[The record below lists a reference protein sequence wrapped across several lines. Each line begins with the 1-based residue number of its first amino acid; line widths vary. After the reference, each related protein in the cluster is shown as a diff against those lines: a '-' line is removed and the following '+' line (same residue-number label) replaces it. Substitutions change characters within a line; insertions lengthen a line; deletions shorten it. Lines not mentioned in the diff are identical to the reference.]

1 VQSSGF
7 AKPLVAA
14 VVILTM
20 ISTLGSLALPALATP
35 GGGIPFIEVRPEH
48 YEPEGPPTALAFVEA
63 DPAPDGEVD
72 LEVPADDPEEEL
84 VDDPEEAVEDPDEAE
99 EEAPDALPPVTTQP
113 PFDLTDIPP
122 YPLPAGFEALY
133 TWNDG
138 DNVMRGTIY
147 AATNGDPGALVAYL
161 SADRGGWT
169 GVDID
174 DLTGVDPTR
183 QWLYERDDHPYCLWI
198 EHYEKGL
205 EREDLELETGL
216 VGPQFVITETPWC
229 QPFPDPYN

>member
-7 AKPLVAA
+7 GKPLVAI

-35 GGGIPFIEVRPEH
+35 GGGIPFIEVRPAD
-48 YEPEGPPTALAFVEA
+48 YEPDGPPTGLAFVEA

-72 LEVPADDPEEEL
+72 LEVPEDPAEE
-84 VDDPEEAVEDPDEAE
+84 VVEDPAE
-99 EEAPDALPPVTTQP
+99 EVVEEEPEVPEGLDPITTEP
-113 PFDLTDIPP
+113 PFDLTDVPP
-122 YPLPAGFEALY
+122 YPPPAGFEVLS

-147 AATNGDPGALVAYL
+147 AATNGDPNALIAYL
-161 SADRGGWT
+161 SADREGWT
-169 GVDID
+169 GVDISD
-174 DLTGVDPTR
+174 FLGVDPTR
-183 QWLYERDDHPYCLWI
+183 QWLYERDDHPYCIWI
-198 EHYEKGL
+198 EYFDKGL
-205 EREDLELETGL
+205 EREKLELETGL

-229 QPFPDPYN
+229 QPFTGPYN